1 MYKRT
6 AIATA
11 LLLCTF
17 TAAAKPDATAN
28 TSSDP
33 CAPAAAAQQGADA
46 AIRKAEEEAEKFG
59 EDILAASDLL
69 EKCIG
74 SFSLAGFSLNLFSD
88 LGFSSILERLKKE
101 ICSIA
106 SDHLGDAADFLN
118 DQIDNTI
125 WEIIGGAQAAIG
137 NIPGA
142 NQIVPTPRIQK
153 PSIGYTPPSSSS
165 SSGSSSSNTSSST
178 SYTDAK
184 GTVYTPAD
192 PSTGTPA
199 SLTYTPYGA
208 FKGKTTTITA
218 ADLGGGSYTFEQNGV
233 IAIYTPP
240 GPYDDHGGAINYPG
254 GGYGGTLP
262 KYLPPPTPDGRLY
275 SSNPDPWAGVT
286 VKSINSSSATP
297 SSDASSSDTS
307 SWWSN
312 IWK

>member
-17 TAAAKPDATAN
+17 TAAANLDAGAN
-28 TSSDP
+28 KTSSDP

-101 ICSIA
+101 VCSIA

-125 WEIIGGAQAAIG
+125 WDIIGGAQAAIG

-142 NQIVPTPRIQK
+142 SQIVPSPTIQTPGINYNK
-153 PSIGYTPPSSSS
+153 PSGSSGSLSSSS
-165 SSGSSSSNTSSST
+165 SKSSDPST
-178 SYTDAK
+178 TAYTDPV
-184 GTVYTPAD
+184 GTIFTPAD

-199 SLTYTPYGA
+199 TLTYTDNWN
-208 FKGKTTTITA
+208 GKQTTITEA
-218 ADLGGGSYTFEQNGV
+218 NLPAGAYTYDAGNGR
-233 IAIYTPP
+233 IAIFTPNNNP
-240 GPYDDHGGAINYPG
+240 HEDNVGRITYPG
-254 GGYGGTLP
+254 AGDGGVLVSGNSAP
-262 KYLPPPTPDGRLY
+262 KPDGRMY
-275 SSNPDPWAGVT
+275 SSTPSPWAGV
-286 VKSINSSSATP
+286 KKINENA
-297 SSDASSSDTS
+297 SSDSSSDTSS